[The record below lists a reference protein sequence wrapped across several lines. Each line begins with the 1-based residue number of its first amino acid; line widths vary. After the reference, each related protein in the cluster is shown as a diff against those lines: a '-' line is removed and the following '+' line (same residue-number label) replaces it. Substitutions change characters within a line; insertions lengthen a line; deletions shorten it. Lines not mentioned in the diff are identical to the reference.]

1 MFGKKT
7 NELLL
12 NQSGRSFVSETM
24 QVEGDMFCKGAV
36 DIAGLV
42 NGDVHVGEINIM
54 DTGSVIGDLTVRKIE
69 IHGHVEGKIVAD
81 TVYLGSNAMIKG
93 DLMFKTSLKT
103 DEGAE
108 INGYI
113 SKDKKGEQAKEDI

>member
-1 MFGKKT
+1 MSNNRTFIFLGMCYSGKST
-7 NELLL
+7 L
-12 NQSGRSFVSETM
+12 
-24 QVEGDMFCKGAV
+24 
-36 DIAGLV
+36 
-42 NGDVHVGEINIM
+42 
-54 DTGSVIGDLTVRKIE
+54 
-69 IHGHVEGKIVAD
+69 GKIVAD

-113 SKDKKGEQAKEDI
+113 SKDKKGEQAKEDIEIENIIEKPELGKPTLVKSNNIK